1 MSEQKFYINLDGKRQ
16 EVSIGDTIFGTKSS
30 PTGTTTVIA
39 TVTED
44 SIPMLKKFGII
55 EKAPSTGNFEVLIG
69 TILHNL
75 AVKMNESEEMSI
87 ATLKTVYKASPI
99 AVFSIML
106 KEAALTIDSLYPDCI
121 TNCEEVYVIS
131 TLDGKIHKVKKQQI
145 KSYKNFAAF
154 RTVEDA
160 LKAYKVIKSYLHE
173 EFSK

>member
-1 MSEQKFYINLDGKRQ
+1 
-16 EVSIGDTIFGTKSS
+16 
-30 PTGTTTVIA
+30 
-39 TVTED
+39 
-44 SIPMLKKFGII
+44 
-55 EKAPSTGNFEVLIG
+55 
-69 TILHNL
+69 
-75 AVKMNESEEMSI
+75 
-87 ATLKTVYKASPI
+87 
-99 AVFSIML
+99 ML